1 MSGEDR
7 ALRSGD
13 EAKSG
18 YRYASHETHG
28 LKAKAMSAAAHILDT
43 RGIEELNLRAIAEK
57 AGIGIASMYH
67 YFDNKEDILLS
78 LGVMGF
84 EDLRRDILG
93 TLTDDNSLSPIGA
106 SAAVFFRFAETRSE
120 LFSLMFNQRL
130 LARHEALRDAE
141 NRTFLAHE
149 AVVYSDERIPALHRQ
164 GAAYA
169 LWALARGMAAIMS
182 SQPDGKLPPELTERL
197 MSGAG
202 YLISHPD

>member
-1 MSGEDR
+1 MSGEDG

-13 EAKSG
+13 EGKSR

-84 EDLRRDILG
+84 DDLRRDILG
-93 TLTDDNSLSPIGA
+93 TLTDGSSETPIGA
-106 SAAVFFRFAETRSE
+106 SAAVFFRFSETRSE

-130 LARHEALRDAE
+130 LARHEALREAE

-149 AVVYSDERIPALHRQ
+149 AVVYSDQRIPEGHRQ
-164 GAAYA
+164 SAAYA

>member
-13 EAKSG
+13 EAKSR

-67 YFDNKEDILLS
+67 YFDNKEGILLS

-120 LFSLMFNQRL
+120 L
-130 LARHEALRDAE
+130 
-141 NRTFLAHE
+141 
-149 AVVYSDERIPALHRQ
+149 
-164 GAAYA
+164 
-169 LWALARGMAAIMS
+169 
-182 SQPDGKLPPELTERL
+182 
-197 MSGAG
+197 
-202 YLISHPD
+202 